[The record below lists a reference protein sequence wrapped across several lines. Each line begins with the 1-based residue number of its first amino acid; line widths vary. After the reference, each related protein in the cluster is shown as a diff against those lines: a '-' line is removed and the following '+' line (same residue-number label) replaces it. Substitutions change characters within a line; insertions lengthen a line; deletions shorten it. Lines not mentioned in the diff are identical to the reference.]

1 MRPRFL
7 ADLFHANQVAL
18 GPIRDRTGSTSRAN
32 VIRTFRSVRPQK
44 DASSNKSAS
53 SATRTTCFADS
64 NHHKE
69 TWRVITENGSFRS
82 G

>member
-18 GPIRDRTGSTSRAN
+18 GPIRDRYRLDVAGERYTDVSPPEASEGPVK
-32 VIRTFRSVRPQK
+32 VI
-44 DASSNKSAS
+44 
-53 SATRTTCFADS
+53 
-64 NHHKE
+64 
-69 TWRVITENGSFRS
+69 IENGSFRS